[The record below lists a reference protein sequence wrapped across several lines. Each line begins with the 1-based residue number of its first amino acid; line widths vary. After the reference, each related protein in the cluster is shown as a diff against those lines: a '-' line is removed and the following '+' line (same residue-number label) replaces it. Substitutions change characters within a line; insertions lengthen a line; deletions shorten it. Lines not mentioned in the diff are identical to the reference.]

1 MKLIRLPCVLVLLLS
16 GCASHEVIPAAK
28 SKALAMSDTEARGY
42 ISALIQPSAK
52 AGGFCFFSG
61 VFTAAEDGKVAQSG
75 DELHFRATYSR
86 DGEWNSK
93 PSRAGTQLTSNA
105 RYATGDFVL
114 DLRRVSTIRLLDV
127 EGDNRTC
134 QQKRGRGSIVVVDT
148 DNHLS
153 VTIQVTDAQVRAL
166 VASLVHFAP
175 TAVVRSG
182 RSKDLSG

>member
-1 MKLIRLPCVLVLLLS
+1 MKLARLLWVPVLGLC
-16 GCASHEVIPAAK
+16 GCASHEVIPAAR
-28 SKALAMSDTEARGY
+28 SRALAMSDIEARSHIG
-42 ISALIQPSAK
+42 ALIQPSDK

-61 VFTAAEDGKVAQSG
+61 VFTAAEEGKVVQSG

-93 PSRAGTQLTSNA
+93 PNRAGTQLTSNA

-114 DLRRVSTIRLLDV
+114 DLRHVSTIRLLDV
-127 EGDNRTC
+127 EGDNRAC

-153 VTIQVTDAQVRAL
+153 VTIQVTDAEVRSL
-166 VASLVHFAP
+166 VASFVHFAP
-175 TAVVRSG
+175 GAVVRSG
-182 RSKDLSG
+182 RSKDVSG